1 MRHREREVVAGL
13 ATDEGKAAPCRIA
26 VIGLGLIGG
35 SLALAWRDR
44 PEVAEVV
51 GIDRDPDV
59 LRDALRLD
67 VVHRVAPDVAAA
79 ADCDVIIVAVP
90 ALSIVPAVRA
100 VAPHCRPGAIISD
113 VGSTKETICREVLS
127 FLPGHLTFIGGHPMA
142 GSERTGV
149 HAADPYLFQNAVY
162 VLTPPP
168 HCPPEALQLMET
180 LVQAAGAHPLL
191 LSPEEHDRS
200 VAMTSHVPHVAA
212 AALVSTLAR
221 VGEEL
226 PAAYQ
231 LVAGG
236 FRDTTRVASGDPAL
250 WRDICL
256 SNRDQVVD
264 VLKQYEE
271 ELRRFRALLEED
283 DHHGVEAA
291 FAEARAVRAR
301 LPLRTKGI
309 MGQLFDC
316 VVHVV
321 DRPGAISHVTTL
333 LAEQGINIQDIEIL
347 RVREGE
353 GGTLR
358 LAFERRS
365 ALDEAVALLR
375 EAGYTVR
382 VRDAS

>member
-1 MRHREREVVAGL
+1 M
-13 ATDEGKAAPCRIA
+13 ATGEEKAEPCRIGI
-26 VIGLGLIGG
+26 IGIGLIGG

-44 PEVAEVV
+44 PEVEEVV
-51 GIDRDPDV
+51 GIDRDGDT
-59 LRDALRLD
+59 LRTALQLG
-67 VVHRVAPDVAAA
+67 VVDRVAPDLAAA
-79 ADCDVIIVAVP
+79 EDCDVIIVAVP
-90 ALSIVPAVRA
+90 ALSIVNTVRA
-100 VAPHCRPGAIISD
+100 VVPYCRPGTMISD
-113 VGSTKETICREVLS
+113 VGSTKGTICREILS
-127 FLPGHLTFIGGHPMA
+127 FLPAHLTFIGGHPMA

-149 HAADPYLFQNAVY
+149 AAADPYLFQNAVY

-168 HCPPEALQLMET
+168 QCPPDALRRMET
-180 LVQAAGAHPLL
+180 LVRLTGAHPLL
-191 LSPEEHDRS
+191 LSPAEHDRA
-200 VAMTSHVPHVAA
+200 VAMTSHVPHVSA

-221 VGEEL
+221 IGKEL

-236 FRDTTRVASGDPAL
+236 FRDTTRIASGDPAL

-256 SNRDQVVD
+256 SNRDQLVD
-264 VLKQYEE
+264 VLGKYEE
-271 ELRRFRALLEED
+271 ELRRFRALLEAD
-283 DHHGVEAA
+283 DHDGVEAA
-291 FAEARAVRAR
+291 FAEARSVRAR
-301 LPLRTKGI
+301 LPLHTKGI

-333 LAEQGINIQDIEIL
+333 LAERGINIQDIEIL

-358 LAFERRS
+358 LAFERRT
-365 ALDEAVALLR
+365 ALDEAVGVLR
-375 EAGYTVR
+375 DAGYTVR